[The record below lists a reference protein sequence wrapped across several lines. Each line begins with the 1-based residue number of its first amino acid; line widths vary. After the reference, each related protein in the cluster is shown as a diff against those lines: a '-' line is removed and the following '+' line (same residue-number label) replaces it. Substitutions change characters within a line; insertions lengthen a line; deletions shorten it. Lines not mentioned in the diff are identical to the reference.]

1 VMEFGKIR
9 PEYIAIAVL
18 FFGFLVKLYTVV
30 PILEYLDTF
39 SIAEFIFIEAVYLI
53 GMFALALSRN
63 NDLHRCLFVG
73 SLVYS
78 IIYFITAWD
87 MLFKSFQYYDNRLEV
102 FVEGILMIAVG
113 LLMIYNIVMYI
124 RKLSSSTAMIFYA
137 LIASLVL
144 EIILLISSYRDLRD
158 IEYVIRFNWDS
169 LPNYLLCIYLLV
181 IVNKTEIK
189 RNTQLFSVRSSFR
202 KIEKSTFFQG
212 LTVDRSVVGEI
223 RGLDGSNLWC
233 DRYEFLMNSYEK
245 DDYKAVMI
253 KDGDRTHVTITNR
266 DDTTGMNGYRF
277 DLRGVVL
284 DTGDIETCDT
294 VRLYDE
300 DGYFVQMIVS
310 EEYVDRSRE
319 PSLKERLMSR

>member
-1 VMEFGKIR
+1 MMEFGKIR
-9 PEYIAIAVL
+9 SEYILIAIL
-18 FFGFLVKLYTVV
+18 FFGFIVKLYTVGPV
-30 PILEYLDTF
+30 LEYFDDF
-39 SIAEFIFIEAVYLI
+39 SIGEFVLLELVYVI

-63 NDLHRCLFVG
+63 NNLHRCLFVG
-73 SLVYS
+73 SVVYS

-144 EIILLISSYRDLRD
+144 EIILLISSYRQFRD
-158 IEYVIRFNWDS
+158 IGDVIRFNWDS
-169 LPNYLLCIYLLV
+169 LPTYMLCIYLLV

-189 RNTQLFSVRSSFR
+189 RNTLLFSVRSSFR

-212 LTVDRSVVGEI
+212 LTVERSVVGEI
-223 RGLDGSNLWC
+223 KGLDGSNLWC
-233 DRYEFLMNSYEK
+233 DRYEFMMNSYEK
-245 DDYKAVMI
+245 DDYKAVLV
-253 KDGDRTHVTITNR
+253 KDGERTHVMITNR

-300 DGYFVQMIVS
+300 DGYFVQLIVS
-310 EEYVDRSRE
+310 EGYVDRNSE
-319 PSLKERLMSR
+319 PTLKERLMSR